1 MQVMI
6 TGGTG
11 FIGSHIA
18 ARLSQ
23 LGHSVLI
30 LGRNEEKGRALESQ
44 GIRFH
49 KADISDEAAVLK
61 ASTGQDCV
69 IHCAGLAA
77 AHGQYDQFYRA
88 NVVGT
93 QNVVKACKQ
102 NNIKHLVNI
111 SSPSVYFNYQ
121 DRLNIKESDPLPEK
135 QATFYSAT
143 KLLAEEIVD
152 RAVAQGLPA
161 ITLRPR
167 GVFGPGDNIY
177 MPALLEKAV
186 GGFFPVIDGGRV
198 YVDMTYIDN
207 VVEAIVLAMEP
218 KPDLIGE
225 KFNITNGEP
234 MMLRQ
239 VVGKLFKS
247 LHQDIR
253 FINLPFSLMYGAG
266 AVLEMLYGFLPTS
279 KKPFFTKYG
288 VRLVSTSQTHNI
300 AKAKEHLGYSPKVSL
315 DEGFRRFAQS
325 LEGTSSSKK

>member
-1 MQVMI
+1 MKVLI

-18 ARLSQ
+18 TRLSQ

-30 LGRNEEKGRALESQ
+30 LGRNEKKGRALASQ
-44 GIRFH
+44 GFQFY

-61 ASTGQDCV
+61 AGAGQDCV

-77 AHGQYDQFYRA
+77 AHGPYDRFYRA

-93 QNVVKACKQ
+93 QNVVQACEQ
-102 NNIKHLVNI
+102 NNVKHLVNI
-111 SSPSVYFNYQ
+111 SSPGVYFNYQ
-121 DRLNIKESDPLPEK
+121 DRLNIKESDSLPEK
-135 QATFYSAT
+135 QATYYAAT
-143 KLLAEEIVD
+143 KLRAEEIID
-152 RAVAQGLPA
+152 RAVLQGLSA

-177 MPALLEKAV
+177 MPALLEKEVA
-186 GGFFPVIDGGRV
+186 GFFPVVDGGRA

-207 VVEAIVLAMEP
+207 AVEAVVLAMEP
-218 KPDLIGE
+218 KTGLNGE

-234 MMLRQ
+234 MMLRE
-239 VVGKLFKS
+239 VVRKLFKS

-266 AVLEMLYGFLPTS
+266 AAMEFLYGFLPTNE
-279 KKPFFTKYG
+279 KPFFTKYG
-288 VRLVSTSQTHNI
+288 VRLVATSQTHDI
-300 AKAKEHLGYSPKVSL
+300 AKAKEKLGYVPKVSL

-325 LEGTSSSKK
+325 WEGPPGSQ